1 MKNIAWIKNVQ
12 DNHKCK
18 VKLSNE
24 REKVTWIIKLV
35 SHLIMKTAK
44 LKIITFL
51 SYYFNLV

>member
-35 SHLIMKTAK
+35 SQIKN
-44 LKIITFL
+44 
-51 SYYFNLV
+51 YYFFKLLF